1 MRRLGVSDAGWLLV
15 EQPDRPMH
23 VGGLLLFDPP
33 PDAGPRF
40 LRERLVEPAREFDVR
55 WPFDQRLARPYGRAG
70 TYHWVTDDSIDLD
83 VHLRHLALPAPGRI
97 RELLELV
104 SASHSTLLDRHRP
117 LWQLT
122 LVEGLEDGRIAAY
135 AKVHH
140 SMLDGV
146 AAMRQLLS
154 SFSTDGQVAD
164 LPPPWARGADART
177 ESPHEGGG
185 SPLST
190 VLELARESIGEA
202 ASLVGLTRA
211 VAGQLL
217 SASRDATDA
226 LPFRAPR
233 TMLDQPLTGARRY
246 VAQSYELERIRTV
259 AAGFGVT
266 INDVVLCLC
275 SGALRTYLESQ
286 GALPEHPL
294 IAMVPVAVRPAEDEH
309 AQGNAL
315 TLLLANLATDEA
327 DPVRRLELIKASMD
341 HGKQRLRGLDR
352 RALRDYGLLLAAPT
366 LLAQLT
372 RTGGR
377 VRPVHNLTISNV
389 PGPTEPLYWNGAR
402 LSGVYPIALLPDGDA
417 LNITQLSYAGSLE
430 LGITA
435 ARDQLPQIQ
444 RLIDYIEEALVE
456 LEKAAGQ

>member
-1 MRRLGVSDAGWLLV
+1 MRRLSVSDAGWLLV

-33 PDAGPRF
+33 PDAGPGF
-40 LRERLVEPAREFDVR
+40 VREQLLEPARAFAPR
-55 WPFDQRLARPYGRAG
+55 RPFDQRLARPYGRAG
-70 TYHWVTDDSIDLD
+70 LYHWVPDESIDLD
-83 VHLRHLALPAPGRI
+83 VHVRHLALPAPGRI

-117 LWQLT
+117 LWQVT
-122 LVEGLEDGRIAAY
+122 VVEGLEDGRIAAY

-140 SMLDGV
+140 AMLDGV
-146 AAMRQLLS
+146 AAMRQLLA
-154 SFSTDGQVAD
+154 SFSPDPDERD
-164 LPPPWARGADART
+164 LTPPWARGADRAPEERH
-177 ESPHEGGG
+177 EEGGG
-185 SPLST
+185 PLAAA
-190 VLELARESIGEA
+190 LELVRESVGEA

-211 VAGQLL
+211 LTDQVWRAR
-217 SASRDATDA
+217 RDATDP

-233 TMLDQPLTGARRY
+233 TILDQPLTGARRY
-246 VAQSYELERIRTV
+246 VAQSYELDRLRAV
-259 AAGFGVT
+259 ADGFST
-266 INDVVLCLC
+266 TLNDVVLALC

-286 GALPEHPL
+286 GALPDQPL
-294 IAMVPVAVRPAEDEH
+294 IAMVPVAIRPADGDHRE
-309 AQGNAL
+309 GNAL
-315 TLLLANLATDEA
+315 SLLLANLATDEP
-327 DPVRRLELIKASMD
+327 DPVRRLELIKTSMD
-341 HGKQRLRGLDR
+341 RGKRRLRSLDH

-389 PGPTEPLYWNGAR
+389 PGPTERLYWNGAR
-402 LSGVYPIALLPDGDA
+402 LSGVYPISLLPDGDA

-435 ARDQLPQIQ
+435 ARDRLPQIQ
-444 RLIDYIEEALVE
+444 RLIDYIEESLVE
-456 LEKAAGQ
+456 LEKAAGA

>member
-33 PDAGPRF
+33 PDAGPGF
-40 LRERLVEPAREFDVR
+40 LRERLIEPSRAYEVR
-55 WPFDQRLARPYGRAG
+55 RPFNQRLARPYGRAG
-70 TYHWVTDDSIDLD
+70 VYHWVGDEAIDLD

-104 SASHSTLLDRHRP
+104 STSHSTLLDRHRP
-117 LWQLT
+117 LWELT

-154 SFSTDGQVAD
+154 SFSPDPSATD
-164 LPPPWARGADART
+164 LPPPWAQGPRARPAT
-177 ESPHEGGG
+177 DRAEAG
-185 SPLST
+185 SPLTTAIDLVRET
-190 VLELARESIGEA
+190 VGEVT
-202 ASLVGLTRA
+202 SLGGLSRA
-211 VAGQLL
+211 LIEQLWR
-217 SASRDATDA
+217 ASRDTTDP

-233 TMLDQPLTGARRY
+233 TILDQPLTGARRY
-246 VAQSYELERIRTV
+246 VAQSYELERLRAV
-259 AAGFGVT
+259 AEAFEVT
-266 INDVVLCLC
+266 LNDVVLALC
-275 SGALRTYLESQ
+275 SGALRTYLDGL
-286 GALPEHPL
+286 GALPEQPL
-294 IAMVPVAVRPAEDEH
+294 IALVPVAIKPADGEH
-309 AQGNAL
+309 QEGNAL
-315 TLLLANLATDEA
+315 TLLLANLATHEA
-327 DPVRRLELIKASMD
+327 DPVRRLELIKTSMD

-366 LLAQLT
+366 LLAQIT
-372 RTGGR
+372 RMGGR
-377 VRPVHNLTISNV
+377 TRPVHNLTISNI

-402 LSGVYPIALLPDGDA
+402 LTGVYPISLLPDGDA
-417 LNITQLSYAGSLE
+417 LNITQLSYAGNLE

-435 ARDQLPQIQ
+435 SRDRLPRVQ
-444 RLIDYIEEALVE
+444 RLIDHIEEALVE
-456 LEKAAGQ
+456 LEKAAGA